1 MWTNRLDGANKMFKM
16 NKTLTKEIVMR
27 ISIVLLTIGIAVLIA
42 CSGCEDPIHVTGE
55 EDFEGYGV
63 VFENGACQIE
73 IKKKTVENHNTLL
86 EDWKDMSAKGLI
98 DGTFYD
104 ADRMFVQF
112 ALGLAIW
119 RDTFNCVGSVVDTHV
134 KYYGSEV
141 HSTADG
147 YAYYGYLD
155 CSTPRPGELTY
166 AEYAESSLPL
176 TIVHNGDVIQ
186 MTWNVYFQ
194 ESGMPSGTFFT
205 DTFFNNLRTGLALG
219 SASFPRY
226 HRYIYNNDDTTVSV
240 TSNYSDIAIYTT
252 IFESTDTIR
261 GLPDDTLLE
270 VQLLNTSLQIIWVD
284 TVDKAIT
291 NGKSVRYKTKVQML

>member
-55 EDFEGYGV
+55 EDFESYSGV
-63 VFENGACQIE
+63 KTTGIINTF
-73 IKKKTVENHNTLL
+73 IKSHTVEQHNTLQD
-86 EDWKDMSAKGLI
+86 DWKDMLADGLI
-98 DGTFYD
+98 NGTYYD
-104 ADRMFVQF
+104 ADRMIVYL
-112 ALGLAIW
+112 ALGVV
-119 RDTFNCVGSVVDTHV
+119 DTFACVGSVVDTHIQYFGGEIV
-134 KYYGSEV
+134 SEL
-141 HSTADG
+141 SIG
-147 YAYYGYLD
+147 QGLYLK
-155 CSTPRPGELTY
+155 CTTPRPGLSGWAYYSYGEALSHMY
-166 AEYAESSLPL
+166 P
-176 TIVHNGDVIQ
+176 GDY
-186 MTWNVYFQ
+186 MTVTWKIYFQ

-205 DTFFNNLRTGLALG
+205 DTFFTNLCSGGATG

-226 HRYIYNNDDTTVSV
+226 HRYIYNNGDSTVSI
-240 TSNYSDIAIYTT
+240 TSNYSDVAIYTT